1 MRFKINDNIKRTAQ
15 SITRYFSASLIP
27 MVLSFVANPF
37 IAMNM
42 EPEDYAISGYFG
54 SFGALISPLIN
65 FYFLQFYIKRYYEVK
80 TEERQ
85 KLKAALYK
93 VFLSYSVIMTVL
105 CMFGILV
112 YIKVFNPEIDI
123 PIFPYLPLAI
133 LPSAFTTFYV
143 LEQADYKMQKDSK
156 KYTSFSLF
164 KGIVQIALTVL
175 LVVFMKTGAFG
186 KLFGP
191 FILDLGLFIY
201 LIYKNRNL
209 LKIKVDYQ
217 YIRQMFIFCWPLA
230 LAAMLGYFTNG
241 FDKTYLET
249 IGNTTEYGIYIVG
262 ASMAGYLHVFSSA
275 ISNTFQPDIYEA
287 IATHNNR
294 KMLKVFGVQLGMLS
308 IVVIVFILLCPYLI
322 YVLTAGRYMASTT
335 YTRIISI
342 ATVTSALYFNIN
354 CFTIAKGYPKM
365 SMWTSIIGSGLIIAA
380 MWFAVKQWTYMGGAW
395 MASFSYII
403 FFVVNILLL
412 ICVSNKKRMLNFI
425 KSLRN

>member
-262 ASMAGYLHVFSSA
+262 ASMAGYLHVFSGA
-275 ISNTFQPDIYEA
+275 ISNTFQPDVYEA
-287 IATHNNR
+287 IAKKNN
-294 KMLKVFGVQLGMLS
+294 KKLFKTFGLQIGLLALVVVVFL
-308 IVVIVFILLCPYLI
+308 IVCPYVI
-322 YVLTAGRYMASTT
+322 YILTAGRYVAATK

-342 ATVTSALYFNIN
+342 ATVTSVLYFNVN
-354 CFTIAKGYPKM
+354 CVTIAKGYPKL
-365 SMWTSIIGSGLIIAA
+365 SMWTSIIGSAIIIFA
-380 MWFAVKQWTYMGGAW
+380 MSFAIKHWAYIGGAW
-395 MASFSYII
+395 MASGSYII
-403 FFVVNILLL
+403 FFVVNIILLL
-412 ICVSNKKRMLNFI
+412 FVFDKNRIRNFI
-425 KSLRN
+425 KSLK